1 MIRKIII
8 LNFDQATKISGYS
21 LFENSELVAY
31 GKLEVDKKEKNIIE
45 RMKQMISLIKL
56 KIDEHKPD
64 FIVFEDTQFQKS
76 YKTYQELSQMQGVLM
91 AYLFDLDIGFEI
103 VSPGTWRSFS
113 KIKGRKRIEQKTN
126 TIQMIKDKY
135 NLELSEDICDAIGI
149 GLWSINKIKVRNK

>member
-1 MIRKIII
+1 
-8 LNFDQATKISGYS
+8 
-21 LFENSELVAY
+21 VAY

>member
-1 MIRKIII
+1 M
-8 LNFDQATKISGYS
+8 FDNK
-21 LFENSELVAY
+21 ELVAY

-56 KIDEHKPD
+56 KINEHKPD

-91 AYLFDLDIGFEI
+91 NVLFDLDIGFEI
-103 VSPGTWRSFS
+103 VSPGTWRSYS
-113 KIKGRKRIEQKTN
+113 KIKGRKRIEQKAN

-149 GLWSINKIKVRNK
+149 GLWSINKIKVKNK

>member
-21 LFENSELVAY
+21 LFDNKELVAY

-56 KIDEHKPD
+56 KINEHKPD
-64 FIVFEDTQFQKS
+64 FIVFEDCQFQKS

-91 AYLFDLDIGFEI
+91 NVLFELNIGFEI
-103 VSPGTWRSFS
+103 VSPSTWRSYS
-113 KIKGRKRIEQKTN
+113 KIKGRKRVEQKFN
-126 TIQMIKDKY
+126 TQIFVKDKY
-135 NLELSEDICDAIGI
+135 GIEVSEDIADAIGI
-149 GLWSINKIKVRNK
+149 GVFSSNKVKFK

>member
-1 MIRKIII
+1 
-8 LNFDQATKISGYS
+8 LFDNK
-21 LFENSELVAY
+21 ELVAY

-56 KIDEHKPD
+56 KINEHKPD

-91 AYLFDLDIGFEI
+91 NVLFDLDIGFEI
-103 VSPGTWRSFS
+103 VSPGTWRSYS
-113 KIKGRKRIEQKTN
+113 KIKGRKRIEQKAN

-149 GLWSINKIKVRNK
+149 GLWSINKIKVKNK

>member
-1 MIRKIII
+1 
-8 LNFDQATKISGYS
+8 
-21 LFENSELVAY
+21 
-31 GKLEVDKKEKNIIE
+31 
-45 RMKQMISLIKL
+45 MKQMISLIKL
-56 KIDEHKPD
+56 KINEHKPD
-64 FIVFEDTQFQKS
+64 FIVCEDTQFQKS

-149 GLWSINKIKVRNK
+149 GLWSINKIKVKDK

>member
-1 MIRKIII
+1 M
-8 LNFDQATKISGYS
+8 FDNK
-21 LFENSELVAY
+21 ELVAY

-56 KIDEHKPD
+56 KINEHKPD

-91 AYLFDLDIGFEI
+91 NVLFDLDIGFEI
-103 VSPGTWRSFS
+103 VSPGTWRSYS
-113 KIKGRKRIEQKTN
+113 KIKGRKRIEQKLN

>member
-1 MIRKIII
+1 M
-8 LNFDQATKISGYS
+8 
-21 LFENSELVAY
+21 AY

>member
-1 MIRKIII
+1 M
-8 LNFDQATKISGYS
+8 
-21 LFENSELVAY
+21 AY

-149 GLWSINKIKVRNK
+149 GLWSINKIKVKNK